1 MSGRVGYN
9 KIVTNGIVLYLD
21 AGNKKSYPGSG
32 NTWTDLTANKN
43 NGTLTNGPTFDSA
56 NGGSIVF
63 DGTDDYVVTPY
74 TTAMETSDFTY
85 AAWIKYTASQV
96 GGVISKRTDAPDYI
110 QFSLFISGNSTA
122 TTSGANINPIDYNNG
137 GRYFITNNTFNDGNW
152 HYVVSTRSNS
162 NNNVYVDNVLQ
173 SVTGNN
179 DFFPDLNTTSNLF
192 IGVGGNSN
200 LPLAGTYFNG
210 SIAVTQV
217 YNKALSASE
226 ISQNYNAQKS
236 RFGL

>member
-9 KIVTNGIVLYLD
+9 KIVTDGLVLNLD
-21 AGNKKSYPGSG
+21 AGNRTSYPGSG
-32 NTWTDLTANKN
+32 TNWIDLSPYRY
-43 NGTLTNGPTFDSA
+43 NGVLTNGPTYTIEG
-56 NGGSIVF
+56 GGSFIF
-63 DGTDDYVVTPY
+63 DGTDDYVITSY
-74 TTAMETSDFTY
+74 TTPIGTSDFTY
-85 AAWIKYTASQV
+85 ATWIKYTASQI
-96 GGVISKRTDAPDYI
+96 GGVISKRTDAPFYI
-110 QFSLFISGNSTA
+110 QFSLFISGDSTA
-122 TTSGANINPIDYNNG
+122 TTAGAKINPIDFNNG

-226 ISQNYNAQKS
+226 ILQNYNAQKS